1 MSARRTPRHGAG
13 VPVRQPAVRDQE
25 FGRQPAVPDQE
36 FARQSAA
43 PDQEFICR
51 PAAPDPEFTRQ
62 GRAPHPRRL
71 PPGSRHPRIRAL
83 ELPSRAPHP
92 QGGVV

>member
-1 MSARRTPRHGAG
+1 MSARRTPRRADG
-13 VPVRQPAVRDQE
+13 VP
-25 FGRQPAVPDQE
+25 GRQAPAPNFE
-36 FARQSAA
+36 FARQ
-43 PDQEFICR
+43 
-51 PAAPDPEFTRQ
+51 
-62 GRAPHPRRL
+62 GRVPHPRCL